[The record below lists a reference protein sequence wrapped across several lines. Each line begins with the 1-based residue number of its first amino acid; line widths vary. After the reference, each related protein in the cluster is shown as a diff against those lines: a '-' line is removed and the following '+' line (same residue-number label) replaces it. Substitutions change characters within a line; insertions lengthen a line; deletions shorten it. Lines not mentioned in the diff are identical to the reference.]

1 MKNFMR
7 TFSYF
12 VMVFVFVGC
21 ATSKIVI
28 KSEPSES
35 EVYVRAV
42 GSEEKKTIGK
52 TPLTTSYSEIREATK
67 IDPASGEFFE
77 LVIEKDDFQ
86 AQRLLIPAARMG
98 HVETIVLAKLKSSES
113 EGKTVHRLLQHLFNA
128 QKLAND
134 REYERAQLELDKA
147 FAIDAKF
154 ARGMSLR
161 GSILFIQ
168 QKYEDSLKWF
178 QKALDTDPQFED
190 AVKMISQIKNIMNG
204 PKRGVSS
211 EGNP

>member
-1 MKNFMR
+1 MKNFIHTSFHFLM
-7 TFSYF
+7 TL
-12 VMVFVFVGC
+12 VFAGC
-21 ATSKIVI
+21 ATSRIVV

-35 EVYVRAV
+35 EVYVRAA
-42 GSEEKKTIGK
+42 GSEEKKSIGK
-52 TPLTTSYSEIREATK
+52 TPITMSFSELKEATK

-77 LVIEKDDFQ
+77 LVVEKSDFQ
-86 AQRLLIPAARMG
+86 PERFLIPAARMG
-98 HVETIVLAKLKSSES
+98 HAETIVLAKLKSSEG

-154 ARGMSLR
+154 TRGMSLR
-161 GSILFIQ
+161 GSIFFVQ
-168 QKYEDSLKWF
+168 QKYEESLKWF
-178 QKALDTDPQFED
+178 QRALDTDPQFED
-190 AVKMISQIKNIMNG
+190 AVKMISQIKSIMNG
-204 PKRGVSS
+204 PARGTSS